1 MAYDY
6 DVAVVGLGPA
16 GMAVSIMAS
25 AMDLKVIAV
34 EAHKIG
40 GECMNVGCIPSKALL
55 RAAAARHVLG
65 ELPKF
70 GMTAQP
76 PPPVQDLFARIQQHL
91 DFIGSQ
97 KTRAMFAKVELVL
110 GEGAARFEDAHTLQA
125 GTRRFTARRIFLCTG
140 TRPAIPPIPGIEQ
153 IAVLTNENM
162 FALEAVPESLLVI
175 GSGAIACEMAQG
187 FARLGARVTMVMR
200 GEGLLWRE
208 DPEGSALLTR
218 TFEAEGIRVL
228 TRRQMERVEAD
239 GNAVVLHTRED
250 GPLRAARLL
259 SATGRRMD
267 FQALQLDRA
276 GVAATEKGITVNARL
291 QTSRRHIYACGDC
304 NGHAQLSHAAMHQG
318 MIALIN
324 SMTPWPFRRD
334 FRAFPVPW
342 TIFTEPAFSQVGA
355 REEELKKRGTRYEVI
370 TVRYED
376 YGAAIAEN
384 LGPGFLRALVSPLGR
399 VYGMTIVGHVSGEL
413 INEWTTIIQNRIR
426 LHQVLFQMHSFPTMG
441 FLSKRIAE
449 TWMMR
454 RMKSAPL
461 RRMAAAMY
469 RLMP

>member
-1 MAYDY
+1 MAYDF
-6 DVAVVGLGPA
+6 DVAVIGLGPA

-25 AMDLKVIAV
+25 SMDLKVVAV

-40 GECMNVGCIPSKALL
+40 GECMNVGCIPSKAML
-55 RAAAARHVLG
+55 RAAAARHTLVQ
-65 ELPKF
+65 LPQF
-70 GMTAQP
+70 GMEAQSL
-76 PPPVQDLFARIQQHL
+76 PPVRDLFPRIQTHL
-91 DFIGSQ
+91 DYIGSQ
-97 KTRAMFAKVELVL
+97 KTRSMFDKVELILNRGRAGFV
-110 GEGAARFEDAHTLQA
+110 DAHTLQA
-125 GTRRFTARRIFLCTG
+125 GERTYTAKRIFICAG
-140 TRPAIPPIPGIEQ
+140 TRPALPPIPGIED
-153 IAVLTNENM
+153 IPVLTNENI
-162 FALEAVPESLLVI
+162 FALDAVPESLLVI

-187 FARLGARVTMVMR
+187 FARLGSQVTMVMR

-208 DPEGSALLTR
+208 DPEGTALLSKA
-218 TFEAEGIRVL
+218 FEAEGIRIL
-228 TRRQMERVEAD
+228 TRRQMEKVEKD
-239 GNAVVLHTRED
+239 GAQVVLRTRED

-259 SATGRRMD
+259 AATGRRTD
-267 FQALQLDRA
+267 FAALQLERA
-276 GVAATEKGITVNARL
+276 GVAANEKGIVVNRRL

-324 SMTPWPFRRD
+324 SMTPWPFTYD

-355 REEELKKRGTRYEVI
+355 REEELKKRGTRYEAIV
-370 TVRYED
+370 VRYED

-384 LGPGFLRALVSPLGR
+384 LGPGFLKALVSPLGR

-413 INEWTTIIQNRIR
+413 INEWTAIIQNRIR
-426 LHQVLFQMHSFPTMG
+426 LHRVLFQMHSFPTMG
-441 FLSKRIAE
+441 FLSKRVAE

-454 RMKSAPL
+454 RMKSATL